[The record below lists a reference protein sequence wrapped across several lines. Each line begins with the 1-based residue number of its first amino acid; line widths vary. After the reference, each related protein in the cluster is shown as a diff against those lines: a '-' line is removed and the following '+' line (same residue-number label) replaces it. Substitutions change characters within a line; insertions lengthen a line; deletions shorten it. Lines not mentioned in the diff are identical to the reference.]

1 MKICYNN
8 IMDKNVYEEGTLKY
22 YSFFKDSKEMEEEQ
36 YGKRI
41 ITL

>member
-1 MKICYNN
+1 
-8 IMDKNVYEEGTLKY
+8 MDKNVYEEGTLKY
-22 YSFFKDSKEMEEEQ
+22 DSFFKDSKEMEEEQ

>member
-1 MKICYNN
+1 
-8 IMDKNVYEEGTLKY
+8 MDKNVYEEGTLKY
-22 YSFFKDSKEMEEEQ
+22 YSFFKDSKEMEEEK